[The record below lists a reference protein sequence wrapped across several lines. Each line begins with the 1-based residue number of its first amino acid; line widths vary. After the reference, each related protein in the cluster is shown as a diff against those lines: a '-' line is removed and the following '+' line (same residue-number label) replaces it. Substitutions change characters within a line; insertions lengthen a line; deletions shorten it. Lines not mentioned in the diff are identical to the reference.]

1 MVTVDLSKC
10 PRIQWAAFCTAILE
24 GMRRFYADPANE
36 AEFEAWLAAQRK
48 EATPCKTNTPD

>member
-10 PRIQWAAFCTAILE
+10 PPSQWAAFCTAILE

-36 AEFEAWLAAQRK
+36 AEFEAWLADRQKRGD
-48 EATPCKTNTPD
+48 TP